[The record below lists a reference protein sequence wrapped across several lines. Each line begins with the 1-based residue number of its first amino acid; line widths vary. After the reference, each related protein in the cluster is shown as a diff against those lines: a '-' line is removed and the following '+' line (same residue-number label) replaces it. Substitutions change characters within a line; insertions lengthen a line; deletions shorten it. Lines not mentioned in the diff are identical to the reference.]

1 MLGAARRALEVSRG
15 AVAGGGAVP
24 GVDELAARVAGELDG
39 RWAARTRAVVNAT
52 GVVLHTN
59 LGRAPLSAAA
69 RAAVAEA
76 AGYAAVEYD
85 LAAGTRGRRGAAAEA
100 LLREATG
107 AEAALAVNNAAG
119 ALLLALGGLAR
130 GREVLVSRGELIE
143 IGGEFRLPQI
153 MEAAGVVLR
162 EVGTTNRTHLRDY
175 AAGFG
180 PETGLVLAVHPSN
193 YRVEGFATRPA
204 LDELAALAHE
214 HGLALLHD
222 VGSGLLA
229 GELGDEPSVSG
240 SLRAGADLVLFSG
253 DKLLGGPQAGLVV
266 GRAELV
272 GRLAR
277 HPLARAVRADKL
289 TLAALEATLAAHLA
303 GRRDE
308 LPVWRSLLLTVAD
321 LEPRA
326 AALARPS
333 GRPRPCAPGPAWPA
347 AAASPGRA
355 WRASWSRSTRPRTGR
370 RRCWP
375 ACAPAT
381 LRWWPGPSGAGS
393 CWISAPSPRAGRPGG
408 EGAGRGARVAAR
420 PGRVAA
426 GCPGP
431 LPALMPHVIG
441 TAGHVDH
448 GKSALIQALTG
459 TDPDRLAEEKA
470 RGLTIDLGFAWTT
483 LPSGRE
489 VGFVDVPGHERFVHN
504 MLAGVG
510 GVGCALFVVDAS
522 EGWRPQSAEHL
533 AILDL
538 LGIPSGVVA
547 LTKVDLVDQA
557 TRDRVAA
564 EVRDRLRGTTLAGA
578 AVVPTAAPSGLGVDA
593 LATALDAALDRLPEP
608 PDRGRPRVP
617 VDRVF
622 TMRGSGTVVTGT
634 LSGGSLRADGEAE
647 LLPSGRRVRVRGLQ
661 GHGRPLE
668 MAAPARRVAVNLAG
682 VATGQV
688 DRGEVLVLGGQ
699 WAATGTVDCR
709 LRCLPGAPAP
719 LRGRGAY
726 LVYAGAAESAARLQ
740 PLDAAEVRPGGDAL
754 VRLHL
759 ERPMVLDVFEPLV
772 LRDSGRDETV
782 GGGLVLDPFPPAAV
796 RGTAARVRR
805 TEELEAREA
814 AGRDG
819 LLERV
824 LAERGVVP
832 LSDLPRLAA
841 IAPDRL
847 PAALAGGPGVRGPGG
862 SGGPPGWSPGGPG
875 GGAVV
880 RSRTLAWTRDAWE
893 AAAAAVLEAVEGQH
907 REDPSAPGLPAQAAR
922 AAAGLPADPARPGW
936 PASAGNE
943 LVEALL
949 ADGRLVADGPTLR
962 RPGHGVRLDP
972 AQRALRA
979 RVEAALAE
987 AGVGLLGDSAL
998 AELGADRKA
1007 TALLVRLGVLVAVAP
1022 GGYLG
1027 HSALEAAV
1035 ATLRRSF
1042 PDGRPFA
1049 ATEAKEA
1056 LGTTR
1061 RTAIPLLE
1069 HLDRTGVTVRQGDL
1083 RRLAP
1088 PGRRAP

>member
-1 MLGAARRALEVSRG
+1 
-15 AVAGGGAVP
+15 
-24 GVDELAARVAGELDG
+24 
-39 RWAARTRAVVNAT
+39 
-52 GVVLHTN
+52 
-59 LGRAPLSAAA
+59 
-69 RAAVAEA
+69 
-76 AGYAAVEYD
+76 
-85 LAAGTRGRRGAAAEA
+85 
-100 LLREATG
+100 
-107 AEAALAVNNAAG
+107 
-119 ALLLALGGLAR
+119 
-130 GREVLVSRGELIE
+130 
-143 IGGEFRLPQI
+143 
-153 MEAAGVVLR
+153 
-162 EVGTTNRTHLRDY
+162 
-175 AAGFG
+175 
-180 PETGLVLAVHPSN
+180 
-193 YRVEGFATRPA
+193 
-204 LDELAALAHE
+204 
-214 HGLALLHD
+214 
-222 VGSGLLA
+222 
-229 GELGDEPSVSG
+229 
-240 SLRAGADLVLFSG
+240 
-253 DKLLGGPQAGLVV
+253 
-266 GRAELV
+266 
-272 GRLAR
+272 
-277 HPLARAVRADKL
+277 
-289 TLAALEATLAAHLA
+289 
-303 GRRDE
+303 
-308 LPVWRSLLLTVAD
+308 
-321 LEPRA
+321 
-326 AALARPS
+326 
-333 GRPRPCAPGPAWPA
+333 
-347 AAASPGRA
+347 
-355 WRASWSRSTRPRTGR
+355 
-370 RRCWP
+370 
-375 ACAPAT
+375 
-381 LRWWPGPSGAGS
+381 
-393 CWISAPSPRAGRPGG
+393 
-408 EGAGRGARVAAR
+408 
-420 PGRVAA
+420 
-426 GCPGP
+426 
-431 LPALMPHVIG
+431 MPHVIG

-510 GVGCALFVVDAS
+510 GVDCALFVVDAS

-557 TRDRVAA
+557 TRDRAAA

-578 AVVPTAAPSGLGVDA
+578 AVVPAAAPSGLGVDA
-593 LATALDAALDRLPEP
+593 LAAALDAALDRLPEP

-668 MAAPARRVAVNLAG
+668 VATPARRVAVNLAG

-688 DRGEVLVLGGQ
+688 GRGDMLVLAGQ

-709 LRCLPGAPAP
+709 LRCLAGASAP

-726 LVYAGAAESAARLQ
+726 LVYAGAAETAARLQ
-740 PLDAAEVRPGGDAL
+740 PIDAAEVRPGGDAL

-824 LAERGVVP
+824 LAERAVVP

-847 PAALAGGPGVRGPGG
+847 PAALAAWSTGG
-862 SGGPPGWSPGGPG
+862 SGGG
-875 GGAVV
+875 VV
-880 RSRTLAWTRDAWE
+880 RSRTLAWTRETWE
-893 AAAAAVLEAVEGQH
+893 AAGAAVLEAVERQH
-907 REDPSAPGLPAQAAR
+907 RDDPSAPGLPAQAAR
-922 AAAGLPADPARPGW
+922 AAASRPADPARPGW
-936 PASAGNE
+936 PASAGTE
-943 LVEALL
+943 VVEALL

-987 AGVGLLGDSAL
+987 AGVGLLGDAAL

-1007 TALLVRLGVLVAVAP
+1007 TALLVRLGVLVAVVP

-1027 HSALEAAV
+1027 RSTLEAAV

-1042 PDGRPFA
+1042 PDSRPFA

-1083 RRLAP
+1083 RRLAA
-1088 PGRRAP
+1088 PGQGAP

>member
-1 MLGAARRALEVSRG
+1 
-15 AVAGGGAVP
+15 
-24 GVDELAARVAGELDG
+24 
-39 RWAARTRAVVNAT
+39 
-52 GVVLHTN
+52 
-59 LGRAPLSAAA
+59 
-69 RAAVAEA
+69 
-76 AGYAAVEYD
+76 
-85 LAAGTRGRRGAAAEA
+85 
-100 LLREATG
+100 
-107 AEAALAVNNAAG
+107 
-119 ALLLALGGLAR
+119 
-130 GREVLVSRGELIE
+130 
-143 IGGEFRLPQI
+143 
-153 MEAAGVVLR
+153 
-162 EVGTTNRTHLRDY
+162 
-175 AAGFG
+175 
-180 PETGLVLAVHPSN
+180 
-193 YRVEGFATRPA
+193 
-204 LDELAALAHE
+204 
-214 HGLALLHD
+214 
-222 VGSGLLA
+222 
-229 GELGDEPSVSG
+229 
-240 SLRAGADLVLFSG
+240 
-253 DKLLGGPQAGLVV
+253 
-266 GRAELV
+266 
-272 GRLAR
+272 
-277 HPLARAVRADKL
+277 
-289 TLAALEATLAAHLA
+289 
-303 GRRDE
+303 
-308 LPVWRSLLLTVAD
+308 
-321 LEPRA
+321 
-326 AALARPS
+326 
-333 GRPRPCAPGPAWPA
+333 
-347 AAASPGRA
+347 
-355 WRASWSRSTRPRTGR
+355 
-370 RRCWP
+370 
-375 ACAPAT
+375 
-381 LRWWPGPSGAGS
+381 
-393 CWISAPSPRAGRPGG
+393 
-408 EGAGRGARVAAR
+408 
-420 PGRVAA
+420 
-426 GCPGP
+426 
-431 LPALMPHVIG
+431 MPHVVG

-510 GVGCALFVVDAS
+510 GIDCALFVVDAS

-578 AVVPTAAPSGLGVDA
+578 TVVATAVPSGLGVDA
-593 LATALDAALDRLPEP
+593 LAAALDAALDRLPEP

-668 MAAPARRVAVNLAG
+668 VAAPARRVAVNLAG

-688 DRGEVLVLGGQ
+688 ARGDMLVLAGQ

-709 LRCLPGAPAP
+709 LRCLAGAPAP

-726 LVYAGAAESAARLQ
+726 LVYAGAAETAARLQ

-782 GGGLVLDPFPPAAV
+782 GGGVVLDPFPPAAV
-796 RGTAARVRR
+796 RGTSARVRR

-824 LAERGVVP
+824 LAERAVVP

-841 IAPDRL
+841 IAPGRL
-847 PAALAGGPGVRGPGG
+847 PAALAGA
-862 SGGPPGWSPGGPG
+862 SGGE
-875 GGAVV
+875 VV
-880 RSRTLAWTRDAWE
+880 RSRTLAWTREAWE
-893 AAAAAVLEAVEGQH
+893 AAGAAVLEAVEGQH
-907 REDPSAPGLPAQAAR
+907 RDDPSAPGLPAQAAR
-922 AAAGLPADPARPGW
+922 AAASRPADPARPRW
-936 PASAGNE
+936 PASAGTE
-943 LVEALL
+943 VVEGLL
-949 ADGRLVADGPTLR
+949 ADGRLAADGPTLR

-987 AGVGLLGDSAL
+987 AGVGLLGDAAL

-1027 HSALEAAV
+1027 RSALEAAV

-1056 LGTTR
+1056 LATTR

-1083 RRLAP
+1083 RRLAAHGHDPAP
-1088 PGRRAP
+1088 PAP